1 MAKISNV
8 LLVVSLLGA
17 IGLTACDQSAGTDA
31 KTEPPKIFKEELQ
44 ALDKAKG
51 VQNIIDRQAEDMH
64 KKIDEPENNQ

>member
-1 MAKISNV
+1 MPKIGNILFV
-8 LLVVSLLGA
+8 FSLLGA

-51 VQNIIDRQAEDMH
+51 VQDIIDSQAEDMR
-64 KKIDEPENNQ
+64 KNIDKAEKSQ